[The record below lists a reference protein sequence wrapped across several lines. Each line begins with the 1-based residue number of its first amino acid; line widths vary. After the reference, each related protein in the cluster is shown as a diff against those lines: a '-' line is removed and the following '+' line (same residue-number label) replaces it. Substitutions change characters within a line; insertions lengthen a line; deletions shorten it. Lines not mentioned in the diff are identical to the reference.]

1 MDKQKLKNILD
12 KHLKWLRGE
21 NGGKRADLSRANLSW
36 ADLPGA
42 NLSRANLSGADLSRA
57 NLSAAKLSRANLSW
71 ADLPGANLSRANL
84 SWADLS
90 GADLPGANLF
100 RADLSGADLSGAN
113 LSGANLSGAD
123 LSWANLSWANLSGAN
138 LSRAN
143 LSWADLSRAN
153 LFRADLSWADLSGAN
168 LSGANYIEKAKNL
181 FYPIACPEI
190 GAFVGWKKAKVKT
203 SGHECIVKLEITEDA
218 VRSSAAG
225 RKCRCS
231 KATVLEI
238 QDLEG
243 NVLEQ
248 AAVSDRDE
256 NFHYIPGTVV
266 SVSDF
271 DENRWNECSTGIHFY
286 ITREEAVRHIL

>member
-1 MDKQKLKNILD
+1 MDKQELKAILG

-21 NGGKRADLSRANLSW
+21 DGGERANLFGANLSRADLS
-36 ADLPGA
+36 GA
-42 NLSRANLSGADLSRA
+42 NLSRADLSGANLFEANLSGANLFEANLFEANLFRANLSGADLFEA
-57 NLSAAKLSRANLSW
+57 N
-71 ADLPGANLSRANL
+71 
-84 SWADLS
+84 
-90 GADLPGANLF
+90 
-100 RADLSGADLSGAN
+100 
-113 LSGANLSGAD
+113 
-123 LSWANLSWANLSGAN
+123 
-138 LSRAN
+138 
-143 LSWADLSRAN
+143 
-153 LFRADLSWADLSGAN
+153 LSGAN

-190 GAFVGWKKAKVKT
+190 GAFVGWKKARVKT

-248 AAVSDRDE
+248 AAVSDRDC
-256 NFHYIPGTVV
+256 NFSYIPGTVV
-266 SVSDF
+266 SVLDF
-271 DENRWNECSTGIHFY
+271 DENRWNEY

>member
-1 MDKQKLKNILD
+1 MDEQELKNILD
-12 KHLKWLRGE
+12 KHFKWLRGE
-21 NGGKRADLSRANLSW
+21 NGGKRA
-36 ADLPGA
+36 
-42 NLSRANLSGADLSRA
+42 NLSRADLSRA
-57 NLSAAKLSRANLSW
+57 DLSRA
-71 ADLPGANLSRANL
+71 
-84 SWADLS
+84 DLS
-90 GADLPGANLF
+90 

-113 LSGANLSGAD
+113 LSRANLFGANLF
-123 LSWANLSWANLSGAN
+123 GAN
-138 LSRAN
+138 LFG
-143 LSWADLSRAN
+143 ADLSRAD
-153 LFRADLSWADLSGAN
+153 LSRAD
-168 LSGANYIEKAKNL
+168 YIEKAKNL

-190 GAFVGWKKAKVKT
+190 GAFVGWKKARVKT

-218 VRSSAAG
+218 VRSSGTG

-243 NVLEQ
+243 IVLEQ
-248 AAVSDRDE
+248 VAVSDRDE

>member
-21 NGGKRADLSRANLSW
+21 NGGKRADLSRANLS
-36 ADLPGA
+36 GA
-42 NLSRANLSGADLSRA
+42 NLSRANLSGADLS
-57 NLSAAKLSRANLSW
+57 W
-71 ADLPGANLSRANL
+71 ANLSRADLSGANLPGADL

-90 GADLPGANLF
+90 W
-100 RADLSGADLSGAN
+100 ADLSGAN
-113 LSGANLSGAD
+113 LSGANLPG
-123 LSWANLSWANLSGAN
+123 
-138 LSRAN
+138 
-143 LSWADLSRAN
+143 ADLSRAN
-153 LFRADLSWADLSGAN
+153 LFRADLSWADLSGAD

>member
-1 MDKQKLKNILD
+1 MDKQELKAILG

-21 NGGKRADLSRANLSW
+21 DGGERANLF
-36 ADLPGA
+36 GA
-42 NLSRANLSGADLSRA
+42 NLSRADLS
-57 NLSAAKLSRANLSW
+57 
-71 ADLPGANLSRANL
+71 GANLSRA
-84 SWADLS
+84 DLS
-90 GADLPGANLF
+90 GANLF
-100 RADLSGADLSGAN
+100 EANLSGAN
-113 LSGANLSGAD
+113 LSGANLSGAN
-123 LSWANLSWANLSGAN
+123 LFEANLFEANLFRANLSGAD
-138 LSRAN
+138 LFEAN
-143 LSWADLSRAN
+143 
-153 LFRADLSWADLSGAN
+153 LSGAN

-190 GAFVGWKKAKVKT
+190 GAFVGWKKARVKT

-248 AAVSDRDE
+248 AAVSDRDC
-256 NFHYIPGTVV
+256 NFSYIPGTVV
-266 SVSDF
+266 SVLDF

>member
-1 MDKQKLKNILD
+1 MDKQELKAILG

-21 NGGKRADLSRANLSW
+21 DGGER
-36 ADLPGA
+36 
-42 NLSRANLSGADLSRA
+42 
-57 NLSAAKLSRANLSW
+57 
-71 ADLPGANLSRANL
+71 
-84 SWADLS
+84 
-90 GADLPGANLF
+90 
-100 RADLSGADLSGAN
+100 ADLSGAN
-113 LSGANLSGAD
+113 LFEANLSR
-123 LSWANLSWANLSGAN
+123 ANLSGAN

-143 LSWADLSRAN
+143 LSGAN
-153 LFRADLSWADLSGAN
+153 LFEANLSGAN
-168 LSGANYIEKAKNL
+168 LFEANLSGANLFEANLFEANLFEANLSRADLSRANYIEKAKNL

-190 GAFVGWKKAKVKT
+190 GAFVGWKKARVKT

-218 VRSSAAG
+218 VRSSGTG

-243 NVLEQ
+243 IVLEQ
-248 AAVSDRDE
+248 VAVSDRDE

>member
-1 MDKQKLKNILD
+1 MDKQELKAILG

-21 NGGKRADLSRANLSW
+21 DGGERANL
-36 ADLPGA
+36 
-42 NLSRANLSGADLSRA
+42 
-57 NLSAAKLSRANLSW
+57 
-71 ADLPGANLSRANL
+71 
-84 SWADLS
+84 
-90 GADLPGANLF
+90 F
-100 RADLSGADLSGAN
+100 GADLSGAN
-113 LSGANLSGAD
+113 LSRADLSGANLFEANLSGANLFEANLFEANLFEANLSGANLFEANLFEANLFRANLSGAD
-123 LSWANLSWANLSGAN
+123 LFEAN

-143 LSWADLSRAN
+143 LFEANLFEAN
-153 LFRADLSWADLSGAN
+153 LFRANLSGADLFRANLSRAN

-190 GAFVGWKKAKVKT
+190 GAFVGWKKARVKT

-218 VRSSAAG
+218 VRSSGTG

-243 NVLEQ
+243 IVLEQ
-248 AAVSDRDE
+248 VAVSDRDE

>member
-1 MDKQKLKNILD
+1 MDKQELKAILG

-21 NGGKRADLSRANLSW
+21 DGGERANLSGAYLSGANLSGAYLSGAYLSEANLSGADLSEADLFGANLSEADLSRANLS
-36 ADLPGA
+36 
-42 NLSRANLSGADLSRA
+42 R
-57 NLSAAKLSRANLSW
+57 
-71 ADLPGANLSRANL
+71 
-84 SWADLS
+84 
-90 GADLPGANLF
+90 
-100 RADLSGADLSGAN
+100 
-113 LSGANLSGAD
+113 
-123 LSWANLSWANLSGAN
+123 
-138 LSRAN
+138 
-143 LSWADLSRAN
+143 
-153 LFRADLSWADLSGAN
+153 
-168 LSGANYIEKAKNL
+168 ANYIEKAKNL

-190 GAFVGWKKAKVKT
+190 GAFVGWKKARVKT
-203 SGHECIVKLEITEDA
+203 GGHECIVKLGITEDA

-256 NFHYIPGTVV
+256 NFHYIPGTVA
-266 SVSDF
+266 SVLDF

>member
-1 MDKQKLKNILD
+1 MDKQELKAILG

-21 NGGKRADLSRANLSW
+21 DGGERANLFGANLSRADLSGANLSR
-36 ADLPGA
+36 ADLSGANLFEA
-42 NLSRANLSGADLSRA
+42 NLSRANLSGA
-57 NLSAAKLSRANLSW
+57 N
-71 ADLPGANLSRANL
+71 
-84 SWADLS
+84 
-90 GADLPGANLF
+90 
-100 RADLSGADLSGAN
+100 LSGAN
-113 LSGANLSGAD
+113 LFEANLFEANLFRANLSGAD
-123 LSWANLSWANLSGAN
+123 LFEAN
-138 LSRAN
+138 LSR
-143 LSWADLSRAN
+143 
-153 LFRADLSWADLSGAN
+153 AN

-190 GAFVGWKKAKVKT
+190 GAFVGWKKARVKT

-248 AAVSDRDE
+248 AAVSDRDC
-256 NFHYIPGTVV
+256 NFSYIPGTVV
-266 SVSDF
+266 SVLDF